1 MFSMTYRV
9 AFALQQAHE
18 LLLAAHRRVAQQAND
33 GGATRLAV
41 MVREHGTESTRE

>member
-1 MFSMTYRV
+1 M

-18 LLLAAHRRVAQQAND
+18 FLLATHRGVAQQAND

-41 MVREHGTESTRE
+41 MVREHGTESTHE

>member
-1 MFSMTYRV
+1 
-9 AFALQQAHE
+9 
-18 LLLAAHRRVAQQAND
+18 VAQQADD